1 MASGSTEQSETDT
14 AETLVSKRNSMSVV
28 CNYSG
33 FKKEDA
39 AQRQVVCR
47 ACRAPI
53 ATSRGNTTNLF
64 QHHNSMYDSCM
75 AKMPSSAPDRTF
87 YTKSI

>member
-14 AETLVSKRNSMSVV
+14 AETLVSKRNRTSVV
-28 CNYSG
+28 PNYFG

-39 AQRQVVCR
+39 AQRQVLCIAFR
-47 ACRAPI
+47 ALD

-64 QHHNSMYDSCM
+64 QHLKSTKNDCM
-75 AKMPSSAPDRTF
+75 TVV
-87 YTKSI
+87 